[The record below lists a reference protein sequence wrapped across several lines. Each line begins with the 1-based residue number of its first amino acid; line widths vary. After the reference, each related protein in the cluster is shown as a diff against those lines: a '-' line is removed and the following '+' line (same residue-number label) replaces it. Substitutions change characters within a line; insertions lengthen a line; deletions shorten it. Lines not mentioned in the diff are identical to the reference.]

1 MSYLVIST
9 SLNPNSKSYLLARE
23 AEKQLT
29 GGGRDVD
36 FLDLRKLRLPLC
48 DGSTVYSRPAVA
60 KVRKRIQRATSIL
73 VGVPIYNYDCGS
85 AAKNLVELTG
95 DAWKEKT
102 VGFLCAAGG
111 RSSYMSIMGLANSL
125 MLDFRCLIVPRF
137 VYADDSSFAE
147 GVISDAA
154 VTGRIAQL
162 VASTVKL
169 DGANLDALP
178 NAHH

>member
-9 SLNPNSKSYLLARE
+9 SLNPNSKSYILARE
-23 AEKQLT
+23 AEKQLSV
-29 GGGRDVD
+29 GGREVD
-36 FLDLRKLRLPLC
+36 FLDLRKVRLPLC
-48 DGSTVYSRPAVA
+48 DGDKVYARPAVA
-60 KVRKRIQRATSIL
+60 KVRKRIERATCIL
-73 VGVPIYNYDCGS
+73 VAVPIYNYDCGS

-137 VYADDSSFAE
+137 VYADNKSFGD
-147 GVISDAA
+147 GVISDTA
-154 VTGRIAQL
+154 VTERIAQL
-162 VASTVKL
+162 VTNAVKL
-169 DGANLDALP
+169 DGINLDTP
-178 NAHH
+178 PHTYH